1 MKTSI
6 YRLAVIM
13 LSLAAVGL
21 AGISATNAA
30 SSNDNANEHGNTNK
44 NTNYNTNG
52 NSNTSSYGNTDTQQQ
67 QPQGGCCG

>member
-1 MKTSI
+1 MKTSM
-6 YRLAVIM
+6 YRLTVIM

-30 SSNDNANEHGNTNK
+30 SSNSNSNS
-44 NTNYNTNG
+44 YG
-52 NSNTSSYGNTDTQQQ
+52 NSNTQQE